1 VEEKQAKR
9 LKSIVLMALA
19 LMAVLAGV
27 GIMVDAA
34 SDSQLEQN
42 TAAPRTEKVTP
53 SPPNDTPIGAEGGP
67 YR

>member
-1 VEEKQAKR
+1 MEEKQVQT
-9 LKSIVLMALA
+9 LKSLVLIALA

-42 TAAPRTEKVTP
+42 TAAPRTEEVKP
-53 SPPNDTPIGAEGGP
+53 NPDNDTPIGAEGGP